1 MLNKQETD
9 IRARFDNI
17 FNMLSVKH
25 IQLDRFDILDLNGL
39 AHVMET
45 ALKLYSLIIYGN
57 VFCTRLD
64 EILAAFSYSL
74 SIDTIVITALPGY
87 FKNTYT

>member
-1 MLNKQETD
+1 
-9 IRARFDNI
+9 
-17 FNMLSVKH
+17 MLSVEH
-25 IQLDRFDILDLNGL
+25 IQLDRFDILDSNGL
-39 AHVMET
+39 THLIET
-45 ALKLYSLIIYGN
+45 ALKLYILNIYWK

-87 FKNTYT
+87 FKNTYTLEFIGMSEVEHH